1 VACASGG
8 GGRTLQRD
16 LFRVLDD
23 NVALGRAASVY
34 GVLLSDLG
42 ALSLVHLLICVALRL
57 REYGF
62 CPARKSDSAC
72 IHREETLKS
81 YTPRGGSLVLLLAAS
96 LAAPAW
102 GQSDK
107 PEVNWRLENP
117 FRLFRDARDF
127 EKFRM
132 LPRESVQD
140 WFRRHAH
147 AISGD
152 YLPARRT
159 WWDPEGGINRTGQ
172 YQPGYL
178 HPASHRVVLEW
189 KDQPADAICDWKVGK
204 RPVRGPCR
212 QVTVDVPYQPESSGK
227 GEPVPVSVTSAD
239 GRTQAT
245 AIRVR
250 DVLVLGM
257 GDSFSAGEGAP
268 DRPAQLTRL
277 DSNIRKADGFE
288 GNRWVWV
295 PEVVRGEAARWWDDE
310 CHRSLLSWQALSAL
324 KLASD
329 EADAA
334 ASGSRSEQMAV
345 TFASYACSGAEIHDG
360 VIHPQK
366 NPPGPMKVDG
376 SGAVQ
381 RSQLHAASLDLCD
394 GTGTQIYTSGANRY
408 YYQSCGIRRA
418 PQVVLISIGGNDAGF
433 AKVIMNTLVPGPE
446 LGNTPPGALALAV
459 MKRALGTV
467 EPAKARQRA
476 NAMGESLPVL
486 SQKMQRI
493 LGVNP
498 SDVVFMQYPNPLSRP
513 ARLRTNG
520 SCSPHCGL
528 EMRAGMEATRFLS
541 PVLRNHW
548 HMWGTQKEFDE
559 VVGQMVKPL
568 QQIIES
574 KRGAWRLVTDHLA
587 DFAEHGLCADAE
599 KAESDELA
607 QTREGLEENIGVY
620 GLPRQWPAADGQVP
634 LLAHYFF
641 EGAYNPSHQRWFRT
655 PNDSVQVQAQTAYAK
670 SMTGAFH
677 PNGSGYARMGDA
689 AYKTMSEVLRGANVA
704 GQ

>member
-1 VACASGG
+1 M
-8 GGRTLQRD
+8 
-16 LFRVLDD
+16 
-23 NVALGRAASVY
+23 
-34 GVLLSDLG
+34 
-42 ALSLVHLLICVALRL
+42 
-57 REYGF
+57 
-62 CPARKSDSAC
+62 
-72 IHREETLKS
+72 
-81 YTPRGGSLVLLLAAS
+81 LLLAVFF
-96 LAAPAW
+96 AAPAW
-102 GQSDK
+102 GQFDK
-107 PEVNWRLENP
+107 TEVTWRLENP

-132 LPRESVQD
+132 LSRESVQD
-140 WFRRHAH
+140 WFQRHAH

-159 WWDPEGGINRTGQ
+159 WWDPEGGTNLTGQ

-178 HPASHRVVLEW
+178 HPASHKVVLEW
-189 KDQPADAICDWKVGK
+189 KNQPADALCSWKVGE

-212 QVTVDVPYQPESSGK
+212 QVTVDVAYQPDASGR
-227 GEPVPVSVTSAD
+227 GAPVRVSVTSAD

-245 AIRVR
+245 TIRVR

-268 DRPAQLTRL
+268 DRPAQLTRF

-288 GNRWVWV
+288 GNSWVWV

-345 TFASYACSGAEIHDG
+345 TFASYACSGAEIRDG

-366 NPPGPMKVDG
+366 KPPGPVKADG

-394 GTGTQIYTSGANRY
+394 GTGTQVYTPGVTRY
-408 YYQSCGIRRA
+408 YYQSCEIRRV

-433 AKVIMNTLVPGPE
+433 AKVIMDTLVPGPE
-446 LGNTPPGALALAV
+446 LGNTPPGAVALAG
-459 MKRALGTV
+459 MKLALGTV

-476 NAMGESLPVL
+476 NAMGESLPDL

-498 SDVVFMQYPNPLSRP
+498 SDVVFMQYPNPLLRP
-513 ARLRTNG
+513 ARLGT
-520 SCSPHCGL
+520 SDSSSPHCGL

-548 HMWGTQKEFDE
+548 HMWGTQKEFDD
-559 VVGQMVKPL
+559 VVGQMVNPL

-574 KRGAWRLVTDHLA
+574 KKGAWRLVTDHLA
-587 DFAEHGLCADAE
+587 DFAEHGLCADASS
-599 KAESDELA
+599 AEPDERA
-607 QTREGLEENIGVY
+607 QTRKALLENVRVY
-620 GLPRQWPAADGQVP
+620 GLPRQRLASNGHVP
-634 LLAHYFF
+634 VLTHYFF
-641 EGAYNPSHQRWFRT
+641 EGAYNPGHQRWFRT
-655 PNDSVQVQAQTAYAK
+655 PNDSVQVQAQPAYTR

-689 AYKTMSEVLRGANVA
+689 AYRAMSQVLQGASVA
-704 GQ
+704 GH

>member
-1 VACASGG
+1 MYLRFTPMWRA
-8 GGRTLQRD
+8 R
-16 LFRVLDD
+16 FRE
-23 NVALGRAASVY
+23 ARQ
-34 GVLLSDLG
+34 SDPVG
-42 ALSLVHLLICVALRL
+42 
-57 REYGF
+57 
-62 CPARKSDSAC
+62 

-81 YTPRGGSLVLLLAAS
+81 CTPRRGSLVLMLAAS

-132 LPRESVQD
+132 LPGESVQD

-152 YLPARRT
+152 YLPTRRT

-178 HPASHRVVLEW
+178 HPASHKVVLEW
-189 KDQPADAICDWKVGK
+189 SNQPANALCDWKVGE
-204 RPVRGPCR
+204 RPVRGSCR
-212 QVTVDVPYQPESSGK
+212 QVTVDVPYQPEASGR
-227 GEPVPVSVTSAD
+227 GAPVPVSVTSAD

-245 AIRVR
+245 TIRVR

-268 DRPAQLTRL
+268 DRPARLTRL

-345 TFASYACSGAEIHDG
+345 TFASYACSGAEIRDG
-360 VIHPQK
+360 VIYPQR
-366 NPPGPMKVDG
+366 NPPGPVKAEG
-376 SGAVQ
+376 SEAVQ

-394 GTGTQIYTSGANRY
+394 GTGTQIYTPGANRY
-408 YYQSCGIRRA
+408 YYQSCDIRRA

-433 AKVIMNTLVPGPE
+433 AKVIMHTLVPGPE
-446 LGNTPPGALALAV
+446 LGNTPPGAAALAA
-459 MKRALGTV
+459 MKLVLGTV
-467 EPAKARQRA
+467 EPVKARQRA
-476 NAMGESLPVL
+476 NAMGESLPDL

-498 SDVVFMQYPNPLSRP
+498 SDVVFMQYPNPLLRP
-513 ARLRTNG
+513 ERLWT
-520 SCSPHCGL
+520 SDSPSKHCGL

-541 PVLRNHW
+541 PVLRKHW

-559 VVGQMVKPL
+559 VVEQMVEPL
-568 QQIIES
+568 QKVIKS
-574 KRGAWRLVTDHLA
+574 KKGDWRLVTDHLA
-587 DFAEHGLCADAE
+587 DFAKHGLCADAAS
-599 KAESDELA
+599 AEPDELA
-607 QTREGLEENIGVY
+607 QTRKALPENVRIY
-620 GLPRQWPAADGQVP
+620 GLPRQQPAADGQVP
-634 LLAHYFF
+634 PLANYFF
-641 EGAYNPSHQRWFRT
+641 EGAYNPGHQRWFRT
-655 PNDSVQVQAQTAYAK
+655 PNDSVQVQTQPTYAK
-670 SMTGAFH
+670 SMFGAFH

-689 AYKTMSEVLRGANVA
+689 AYKTMSELLRGTNGA